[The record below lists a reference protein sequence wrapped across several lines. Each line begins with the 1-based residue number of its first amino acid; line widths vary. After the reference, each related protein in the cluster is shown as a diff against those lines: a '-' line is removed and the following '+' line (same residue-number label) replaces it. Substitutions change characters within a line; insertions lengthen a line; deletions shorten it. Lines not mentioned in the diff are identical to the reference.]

1 MLTYVIQNF
10 ILIIGVIG
18 IISNKNNFMFFLL
31 YIEVIIVIIT
41 ALIALSF
48 STENSFFGQI
58 YGLYILTLAAIESAI
73 IITLIIQFYKYRGSI
88 SIKIINY
95 NIKN

>member
-1 MLTYVIQNF
+1 MA
-10 ILIIGVIG
+10 
-18 IISNKNNFMFFLL
+18 FLL
-31 YIEVIIVIIT
+31 FIEIIIIIT
-41 ALIALSF
+41 TTLIATSF
-48 STENSFFGQI
+48 SMENSFFGQI

-73 IITLIIQFYKYRGSI
+73 IITLIIQFYRYRGSI

>member
-1 MLTYVIQNF
+1 MLTYIIQNF
-10 ILIIGVIG
+10 ILIMGLIG
-18 IISNKNNFMFFLL
+18 IITNKNNFMSFLL

-41 ALIALSF
+41 ALIALLF

>member
-1 MLTYVIQNF
+1 MA
-10 ILIIGVIG
+10 
-18 IISNKNNFMFFLL
+18 FLL
-31 YIEVIIVIIT
+31 FIEIIIIIT
-41 ALIALSF
+41 TTLIATSF
-48 STENSFFGQI
+48 SMESSFFGQI

-73 IITLIIQFYKYRGSI
+73 IITLIIQFYRYRGSI

>member
-1 MLTYVIQNF
+1 MLTYIIQNF
-10 ILIIGVIG
+10 ILIIGLIG
-18 IISNKNNFMFFLL
+18 IIANKNNFMSFLL

-41 ALIALSF
+41 ALIALLF

-95 NIKN
+95 NIKS

>member
-10 ILIIGVIG
+10 ILIVGVIG

-31 YIEVIIVIIT
+31 YIEVIIVVIT